1 MNEVELTAF
10 LGKNLLEIHQEFFG
24 CDTPPTRGVASV
36 SLMSS
41 TPQPAVPAVSVPTE
55 SQIPDINVLASIGF
69 SWRELRRGAVADR
82 LRDKLFGEGDSAL
95 DPGQVDTLDL
105 LVERESWR
113 MGDLAEALRVDPST
127 ATRAIQRLEKLHLAE
142 RSALPSDGRVVTVS
156 ATAAGRERHAII
168 SERRLKAL
176 SQILSRFSATEL
188 DSLESLLG
196 RFVGAIDEVAVT
208 FEP

>member
-1 MNEVELTAF
+1 
-10 LGKNLLEIHQEFFG
+10 
-24 CDTPPTRGVASV
+24 
-36 SLMSS
+36 MSS

-55 SQIPDINVLASIGF
+55 SQIPDIDVLASIGF

-82 LRDKLFGEGDSAL
+82 LRDKLFGEGESAL

-127 ATRAIQRLEKLHLAE
+127 ATRAIQRLEKLHLAQ

-176 SQILSRFSATEL
+176 SQILSRFSVSEL
-188 DSLESLLG
+188 ESLESLLG

>member
-1 MNEVELTAF
+1 M
-10 LGKNLLEIHQEFFG
+10 
-24 CDTPPTRGVASV
+24 ASV
-36 SLMSS
+36 LYMSS
-41 TPQPAVPAVSVPTE
+41 TPQPGIPAVSVPTE
-55 SQIPDINVLASIGF
+55 TQIPDIDILASIGL

-127 ATRAIQRLEKLHLAE
+127 ATRAIQRLEKLHLAQ

-168 SERRLKAL
+168 GERRLKAM
-176 SQILSRFSATEL
+176 SQILSRFTAEEL
-188 DSLESLLG
+188 VVMAELLD
-196 RFVGAIDEVAVT
+196 RFVQSIDEVAVT